1 MMDAICGE
9 IRNYFET
16 ARHSGRFTIV
26 NGMISPADFLAVGQY
41 YRIVGS
47 VFNDGVHRYMEG
59 AMTDEEFDGEVWAMA
74 VPPALM
80 SLAEEIEAY
89 AASDAAKASP
99 YVSESFGGYSYR
111 RATSLNPSNI
121 SDNAWN
127 RIFASRLNRW
137 RKI

>member
-1 MMDAICGE
+1 MICGE
-9 IRNYFET
+9 LRNYFET
-16 ARHSGRFTIV
+16 ARYSGRFTIV

-59 AMTDEEFDGEVWAMA
+59 AMTDEEFEGEVWAMT

-89 AASDAAKASP
+89 AASDAARASP
-99 YVSESFGGYSYR
+99 YVSESFGGYSYSR
-111 RATSLNPSNI
+111 GGSKGTSGMN
-121 SDNAWN
+121 DNAWQK
-127 RIFASRLNRW
+127 IFASRLNRW